1 MKKYKAYAII
11 SYELE
16 CEFEAEDDQDAWDR
30 AQELDGGE
38 FTELDGTG
46 DWKVFVIQEITE

>member
-30 AQELDGGE
+30 AQQLDGGE

-46 DWKVFVIQEITE
+46 DWKVFEVQEVTE